1 MSDKQMNWEQAVLW
15 LRGQPGQEELVRAC
29 FYDDPLIDAAR
40 RFHASHEWQ
49 AVRELLPRRTGR
61 ALDVGAGRGIGSY
74 ALARDGWRV
83 VALEPDP
90 SDIVGA
96 GAIRA
101 LAREAG
107 LAIDVVNE
115 AGEQLPFADGSFDL
129 VYCRQALHHARDLQ
143 QFCKEIARVL
153 RTGGTFIATREHVIS
168 SRQDLAV
175 FLNNHPLHHLYGGE
189 HAYLMGE
196 YVAAIRDAGIH
207 LSRTLNPLASE
218 INLYPET
225 FAGVKQRVARLVF
238 FPFPSMI
245 PRFVLRVL
253 GRFVNEPGRLYSFVG
268 TKPVQ

>member
-1 MSDKQMNWEQAVLW
+1 MSDKSMNWAQAVEW
-15 LRGQPGQEELVRAC
+15 LRQQPGQEELVRAC

-40 RFHASHEWQ
+40 RFHASGEWQ
-49 AVRELLPRRTGR
+49 AVRAFLPQQPGR
-61 ALDVGAGRGIGSY
+61 ALDVGAGRGIASY
-74 ALARDGWRV
+74 ALVRDGWQV
-83 VALEPDP
+83 TALEPDP

-96 GAIRA
+96 EAIRA
-101 LAREAG
+101 LAREAS
-107 LAIDVVNE
+107 LKIDVVSE
-115 AGEQLPFADGSFDL
+115 TGEKLPFADNSFDL
-129 VYCRQALHHARDLQ
+129 VYCRQALHHARNLR

-168 SRQDLAV
+168 SKKDLTV

-189 HAYLMGE
+189 HAYLMDE
-196 YVAAIRDAGIH
+196 YLSAIRDAGIH
-207 LSRTLNPLASE
+207 ISQTLNPLASE

-245 PRFVLRVL
+245 PKLALRLL

-268 TKPVQ
+268 MKVVR